1 MSITTQQIKKLFPK
15 AKPAL
20 VKAVVEGWPTAEAA
34 YITTPERISQF
45 LANVGAETGGLTAI
59 EENMNYTAERIR
71 QVWPSRFKSVD
82 AAKPYAGQPAKL
94 ANKVYGK
101 RLGNKGGSD
110 GWDFRGGGMLQTTGR
125 ENYRK
130 MGFEHNPDGL
140 REPVQA
146 FATAVREWK
155 NRGCNAL
162 ADNRATAA
170 IRKKING
177 GTNGLDHVQNYLV
190 KARSIFAGY
199 KPASAPKPTP
209 APKPVPKPVP
219 KPQPAPAPAFVA
231 ERADVQHVQSMLWTL
246 GFTEVGSRDEKTGVF
261 DGIKGKFTNTAILAY
276 RNERGVMPI
285 TDAIDEPLIV
295 RLEIDVEKG
304 WRRSLAPA
312 RTEATEAQVA
322 AKVPEVKVTL
332 RTRIA
337 AWWTSVTGIVG
348 GGAYG
353 IVTNL
358 GAAKAYVDPVRE
370 SLPDVPQW
378 AWFVAIGAAA
388 LVLYWWMNKGTAAGV
403 GRFQN
408 GQSR

>member
-1 MSITTQQIKKLFPK
+1 MSITTHQIKKLFPK

-20 VKAVVEGWPTAEAA
+20 VKAIVEGWPTAEAA

-59 EENMNYTAERIR
+59 EENMNYSAERIR
-71 QVWPSRFKSVD
+71 QVWPSRFKSVA

-94 ANKVYGK
+94 ANKVYGS

-162 ADNRATAA
+162 ADNSATAA
-170 IRKKING
+170 IRRKING

-190 KARSIFAGY
+190 KARTIFADY

-209 APKPVPKPVP
+209 APKPAP
-219 KPQPAPAPAFVA
+219 KPQPAPAPALDPKQAILKLGATGKYVEDLQTNLTVLGYPVA
-231 ERADVQHVQSMLWTL
+231 LN
-246 GFTEVGSRDEKTGVF
+246 GGVF
-261 DGIKGKFTNTAILAY
+261 DDTTEKAVKAFQRAHEDAEGNPLKEDGIAGN
-276 RNERGVMPI
+276 
-285 TDAIDEPLIV
+285 
-295 RLEIDVEKG
+295 
-304 WRRSLAPA
+304 
-312 RTEATEAQVA
+312 RTT
-322 AKVPEVKVTL
+322 T
-332 RTRIA
+332 
-337 AWWTSVTGIVG
+337 
-348 GGAYG
+348 
-353 IVTNL
+353 
-358 GAAKAYVDPVRE
+358 
-370 SLPDVPQW
+370 
-378 AWFVAIGAAA
+378 AIGAALA
-388 LVLYWWMNKGTAAGV
+388 AKELKPKLEEARKNVPATAEKEVKAKTSLWTKITGFLGTIAAGGVGWLTGMDWKAIVALGGVVIVMLLILLVLQNQIIAAF
-403 GRFQN
+403 RRIN
-408 GQSR
+408 EEART